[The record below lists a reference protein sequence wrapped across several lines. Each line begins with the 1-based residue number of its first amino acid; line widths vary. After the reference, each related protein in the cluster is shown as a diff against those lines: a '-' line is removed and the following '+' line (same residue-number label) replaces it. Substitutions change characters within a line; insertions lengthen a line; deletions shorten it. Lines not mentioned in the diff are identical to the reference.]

1 MGTRLN
7 WSECVDMLESLYGD
21 ETVNQDMLEAQVE
34 LDMCELANEV
44 FRGCGVD
51 VDDLGAL

>member
-1 MGTRLN
+1 MGSRIN

-34 LDMCELANEV
+34 FDMCELANEV
-44 FRGCGVD
+44 FRGCDVD
-51 VDDLGAL
+51 IDDLGAL

>member
-1 MGTRLN
+1 MGSRLN

-34 LDMCELANEV
+34 FDMYELANEV
-44 FRGCGVD
+44 FRGCDVD
-51 VDDLGAL
+51 IDDLGAL